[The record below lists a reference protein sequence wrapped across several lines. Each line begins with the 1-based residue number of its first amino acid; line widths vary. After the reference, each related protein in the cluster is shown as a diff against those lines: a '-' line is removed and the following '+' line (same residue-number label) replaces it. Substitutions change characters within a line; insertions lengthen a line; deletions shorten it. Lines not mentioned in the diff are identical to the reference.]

1 MYEHKTIEMNR
12 RSWDTISAH
21 YQAST
26 RISTDDVHY
35 GFLAP
40 GERELGLLGDGSAE
54 TCAERFAVTQRNRSA
69 EASPRSVV
77 GKRVIEIGCG
87 GGQNSI
93 ALSKWGATC
102 VGIDPSPAQIAHARR
117 LALENGVEAQFVEGM
132 AEDLSAFPDGSF
144 DIALSSYA
152 FDYVTDLRRAYD
164 EAWRVLRSPDP
175 TAGKPGGL
183 FVFCLSHPW
192 FQAVGWHLSGDPDA
206 PEIGDYA
213 AWPNVQE
220 FDWTYD
226 DGTTARLRDHLRT
239 LEQIVNE
246 LMEAGFVLERLVEQ
260 NIEVVAKA
268 SPEELARLPY
278 VSKFDPASQEYQIL
292 RKLPH
297 TLIIRARKGASQ
309 YG

>member
-1 MYEHKTIEMNR
+1 MHEHKTIEMNR

-26 RISTDDVHY
+26 HISTDDVHY
-35 GFLAP
+35 STLAP

-54 TCAERFAVTQRNRSA
+54 SL
-69 EASPRSVV
+69 RSVT

-102 VGIDPSPAQIAHARR
+102 IGIDPSPAQIAHARR
-117 LALENGVEAQFVEGM
+117 LAIENGVEVQFVEGI

-175 TAGKPGGL
+175 TSGKPQEACSSFASATPGSRLWAGTCPATRTRPRSGTMLPGL
-183 FVFCLSHPW
+183 MCKNLTGPT
-192 FQAVGWHLSGDPDA
+192 ATA
-206 PEIGDYA
+206 PRPGC
-213 AWPNVQE
+213 
-220 FDWTYD
+220 
-226 DGTTARLRDHLRT
+226 GTTCAPWNRSST
-239 LEQIVNE
+239 
-246 LMEAGFVLERLVEQ
+246 
-260 NIEVVAKA
+260 
-268 SPEELARLPY
+268 S
-278 VSKFDPASQEYQIL
+278 
-292 RKLPH
+292 
-297 TLIIRARKGASQ
+297 
-309 YG
+309 